1 MGATQSSEVAIPL
14 RKGQIGG
21 CVYDGQ
27 ISMLKA
33 TSDSS
38 AVLDKQS
45 IQGRAYQ
52 LLKDMIGEGRLRAG
66 EKLLEAEVAKAFG
79 ISRSPARH
87 ALRMLCQEKLIR
99 ESTGRGYEVAGRRT
113 GQMVGL
119 PCRAVLDNVQILSV
133 PQWERMY
140 GQLERE
146 LCTQMIFSSVR
157 IVEERVA
164 EYFGVSRTV
173 VRDVLARMHSV
184 GLVSKDSLGR
194 WVAAKVT
201 PDKTHHMYE
210 LRWMLEPEALR
221 QAAAHV
227 PASYLESARTTA
239 ADALDGFPREG
250 FDTDVVE
257 HDLHVTLLSHCPN
270 EEILHALAR
279 TRVLF
284 VPTRYLFDP
293 VLHIPLDLIE
303 DALREHVQIYT
314 LLLDRKPAQAARA
327 LYEHLRQAD
336 DRWLQRFQGA
346 SVLNPVE
353 MPPYLVKS

>member
-1 MGATQSSEVAIPL
+1 MGRQAHQN
-14 RKGQIGG
+14 QIN
-21 CVYDGQ
+21 
-27 ISMLKA
+27 MLKV

-38 AVLDKQS
+38 ALPDKQS

-52 LLKDMIGEGRLRAG
+52 LLKEMIGDGRLRVG

-87 ALRMLCQEKLIR
+87 ALRMLCEEKLIR
-99 ESTGRGYEVAGRRT
+99 ESAGRGYEVAGGRGRRAPLT
-113 GQMVGL
+113 SE
-119 PCRAVLDNVQILSV
+119 PPRRAVLDSVRILSV

-164 EYFGVSRTV
+164 EHFGVSRTV

-194 WVAAKVT
+194 WVAAQVT
-201 PDKTHHMYE
+201 PDKTHHLYE

-227 PASYLESARTTA
+227 PSAYLERARATVVE
-239 ADALDGFPREG
+239 ALDGFPREG

-293 VLHIPLDLIE
+293 VLRIPLSQIE
-303 DALREHVQIYT
+303 DALREHVQIYS

-327 LYEHLRQAD
+327 LHEHLQRAD
-336 DRWLQRFQGA
+336 GRWLTRFQGA
-346 SVLNPVE
+346 AVLKPVE
-353 MPPYLVKS
+353 VPPYLVKL

>member
-1 MGATQSSEVAIPL
+1 MD
-14 RKGQIGG
+14 G
-21 CVYDGQ
+21 CVPDNQ

-33 TSDSS
+33 TTLKAASGSS
-38 AVLDKQS
+38 PALDKQS

-52 LLKDMIGEGRLRAG
+52 LLKEMIDEGRLQAG

-87 ALRMLCQEKLIR
+87 ALRTLCEEKLIR
-99 ESTGRGYEVAGRRT
+99 ESAGRGYEVAGARGRRAEPAA
-113 GQMVGL
+113 G
-119 PCRAVLDNVQILSV
+119 PARRAVLDNVQILSV

-146 LCTQMIFSSVR
+146 LCTQMIFNSVR

-164 EYFGVSRTV
+164 EHFGVSRTV

-184 GLVSKDSLGR
+184 GLVSKDALGH

-201 PDKTHHMYE
+201 PDKTHHLYE

-221 QAAAHV
+221 QAAPHV
-227 PASYLESARTTA
+227 PAAYLERSRATVV
-239 ADALDGFPREG
+239 DALDGFPRAG

-257 HDLHVTLLSHCPN
+257 NDLHVTLLSHCPN
-270 EEILHALAR
+270 QEILHALGR

-293 VLHIPLDLIE
+293 VLQIPLGLIE
-303 DALREHVQIYT
+303 DALREHVQIYS

-327 LYEHLRQAD
+327 LHEHLRQAD
-336 DRWLQRFQGA
+336 DRWLKRFQGA
-346 SVLNPVE
+346 AALKPVE
-353 MPPYLVKS
+353 MPPYLVKG

>member
-1 MGATQSSEVAIPL
+1 MG
-14 RKGQIGG
+14 
-21 CVYDGQ
+21 
-27 ISMLKA
+27 MLTA
-33 TSDSS
+33 STDTSRAMDR
-38 AVLDKQS
+38 QS

-52 LLKDMIGEGRLRAG
+52 LLKEMIVEGRLQPG

-87 ALRMLCQEKLIR
+87 ALRLLCEEKLIR
-99 ESTGRGYEVAGRRT
+99 ESAGRGYEVAGAPGRRAAS
-113 GQMVGL
+113 L
-119 PCRAVLDNVQILSV
+119 SRPARRAVLDTVQILSV

-146 LCTQMIFSSVR
+146 LCTQMIFSNVR
-157 IVEERVA
+157 IVEERLA

-184 GLVSKDSLGR
+184 GLVRKDSLGH
-194 WVAAKVT
+194 WVAPKVT
-201 PDKTHHMYE
+201 PDKTHHLYE

-221 QAAAHV
+221 QAAPHV
-227 PASYLESARTTA
+227 PPTYLERARTTVV
-239 ADALDGFPREG
+239 DALDGFPRAG

-270 EEILHALAR
+270 EEILHALGR

-293 VLHIPLDLIE
+293 VLHIPLGLIE
-303 DALREHVQIYT
+303 DALREHVQIYS

-327 LYEHLRQAD
+327 LHEHLRQAD
-336 DRWLQRFQGA
+336 ERWLKRFQGA
-346 SVLNPVE
+346 AAVKPLE
-353 MPPYLVKS
+353 LPPYLVKI

>member
-1 MGATQSSEVAIPL
+1 MPGSRDTIARKEYMGGYANDDQ
-14 RKGQIGG
+14 
-21 CVYDGQ
+21 D
-27 ISMLKA
+27 SMLKPTNDPSVA
-33 TSDSS
+33 
-38 AVLDKQS
+38 LDRMS
-45 IQGRAYQ
+45 IQDRAYQ
-52 LLKDMIGEGRLRAG
+52 LLKSMIDEGRLQAG
-66 EKLLEAEVAKAFG
+66 EKLLEAEVAKAFS

-87 ALRMLCQEKLIR
+87 ALRTLCEEKLIR
-99 ESTGRGYEVAGRRT
+99 ESAGRGYEVIGVRGKGVAPVT
-113 GQMVGL
+113 GL
-119 PCRAVLDNVQILSV
+119 PRRAVLDNVQIMPV

-146 LCTQMIFSSVR
+146 LCTQMIFANVR

-164 EYFGVSRTV
+164 EHFGVSRTV

-184 GLVSKDSLGR
+184 GLVSKDSLGH
-194 WVAAKVT
+194 WIAANVT
-201 PDKTHHMYE
+201 PDKTHHLYE

-221 QAAAHV
+221 QAAPHV
-227 PASYLESARTTA
+227 SMSYLERARATA
-239 ADALDGFPREG
+239 LDALDGFPREG

-270 EEILHALAR
+270 EEILHALGR

-293 VLHIPLDLIE
+293 VLHIPLSLIE

-327 LYEHLRQAD
+327 LHEHLRQAD
-336 DRWLQRFQGA
+336 DRWLKRFQGA
-346 SVLNPVE
+346 SSIKPME
-353 MPPYLVKS
+353 MPPYLVKL